1 MENLSDV
8 NSMINTLKQIG
19 LDPNILG
26 PEKLEKLMKFA
37 ENVKDPT
44 NITPDLSRQLFEIL
58 GMSTK
63 GTRIPFEQKVKP
75 NDQCPCGKKSKYK
88 KCCGK
93 K

>member
-63 GTRIPFEQKVKP
+63 
-75 NDQCPCGKKSKYK
+75 D
-88 KCCGK
+88 
-93 K
+93 